1 MSDAFYEPLG
11 DGRFHS
17 TEHSVGPWSPNTQHL
32 GPPSALL
39 VHALEKLPSAEPM
52 LLARVTVEILGPVPV
67 AELSVKADVGRPG
80 RSVELLGA
88 TLSAGGRAVARARAW
103 RHIRSN
109 SSAVAVDVDEP
120 LAPPETGEPMHRPEN
135 WGSGY
140 LDAMEW
146 RTLTGHLGKP
156 GPATVWARQR
166 VDLVS
171 GEQPTNL
178 QRLFVVADSGNGVS
192 SRLDPVEWLFI
203 NSELTVH
210 LYREPAGEW
219 IGLDAAT
226 AIGPDGV
233 GTAFSTL
240 HDLTGPVGRGA
251 QALLVRPQR

>member
-11 DGRFHS
+11 DARFAS
-17 TEHSVGPWSPNTQHL
+17 TVHTTGPWSPRTQHV

-39 VHALEKLPSAEPM
+39 ARALEEVPSAAPM
-52 LLARVTVEILGPVPV
+52 LLARMTVDILGPVPV
-67 AELSVKADVGRPG
+67 AEVEVTAGVERAGRA
-80 RSVELLGA
+80 VELLVA
-88 TLSAGGRAVARARAW
+88 ELSAGGRPVARARAW
-103 RHIRSN
+103 RHVRSD
-109 SSAVAVDVDEP
+109 SAAVAVGVDEP
-120 LAPPETGEPMHRPEN
+120 LPPPADGEPMHRPEN

-146 RTLTGHLGKP
+146 RALSGHLGKP

-166 VDLVS
+166 VDLVA
-171 GEQPTNL
+171 GERPTGL

-192 SRLDPVEWLFI
+192 SRMDPHEWLFI

-219 IGLDAAT
+219 IALDATT

-233 GTAFSTL
+233 GTAFSVL
-240 HDLTGPVGRGA
+240 HDLEGPVGRGA
-251 QALLVRPQR
+251 QALLVRPQS

>member
-11 DGRFHS
+11 DNRFRSTKHS
-17 TEHSVGPWSPNTQHL
+17 AGPWSPGTQHL

-39 VHALEKLPSAEPM
+39 VRALEALPVSAPM

-67 AELSVKADVGRPG
+67 AELAVTAGVERPG

-88 TLSAGGRAVARARAW
+88 ELTADGRPVARARAW
-103 RHIRSN
+103 RHVRSDT
-109 SSAVAVDVDEP
+109 SAVAVGVDEP
-120 LAPPETGEPMHRPEN
+120 LAPPEAGEPMHRPES

-146 RTLTGHLGKP
+146 RALVGHLGKP
-156 GPATVWARQR
+156 GPAKVWARQG

-171 GEQPTNL
+171 GEAPTGL

-192 SRLDPVEWLFI
+192 SRMDPLEWLFI

-210 LYREPAGEW
+210 LYREPTGEW
-219 IGLDAAT
+219 IALDATT

-233 GTAFSTL
+233 GTAFSVL
-240 HDLTGPVGRGA
+240 HDEHGPVGRGA
-251 QALLVRPQR
+251 QALLVRPQH